1 MKKILTFATAAFVL
15 LSSVLVTAQDFK
27 IKLQEIFGKNNVIS
41 LDSSAF
47 KEYYQIKIPQLINHD
62 DPNSAI
68 FSQQVLLGI
77 ADPAA
82 PTVMQTEG
90 YAIPKNY
97 NDPHYKT
104 ELTTL
109 LNANQILVEHRFF
122 GESIPDPN
130 SKKFLTYE
138 QAARDHHQI
147 TEKLKI
153 LLTGKWLSTGVSKS
167 GDAALAYRFFY
178 PSDVDATVAYGISL
192 TTHQEEPGIE
202 KFINEKMKTSDGQK
216 IQKIQLHLL
225 QNKTKF
231 LPVFKKIMTFN
242 NKDISGWD
250 AEVLYDYNVLDLQ
263 NSFWQYYKSY
273 DDLVAEIN
281 FIVDEE
287 LKRDGFTIDIPM
299 EKIEDRM
306 LFFATF
312 MGMGSTDEK
321 MKSHYYQAFS
331 QGGYYGYDETPFRK
345 YLKLKD
351 YPLNIFA
358 GEHTIFKK
366 EFREAEKKW
375 TETEMEKVIFIN
387 GSNDPWAVAKIV
399 PNPKKD
405 NLQIIIKDANH
416 TLKIKDLPAE
426 DYKSVVN
433 KLNKWLDLK
442 PEINSQK

>member
-1 MKKILTFATAAFVL
+1 MKKILSYAAAVFTL
-15 LSSVLVTAQDFK
+15 LSSVFITAQDFK
-27 IKLQEIFGKNNVIS
+27 LKLQEIFGKSNVTSI
-41 LDSSAF
+41 DSSAF
-47 KEYYQIKIPQLINHD
+47 KEYYQINVPQLINHE
-62 DPNSAI
+62 DPNSAV
-68 FSQQVLLGI
+68 FSQQILLGI
-77 ADPAA
+77 VEAAA

-97 NDPHYKT
+97 NDPHFKT

-122 GESIPDPN
+122 GESIPNPN
-130 SKKFLTYE
+130 SKEFLTYE
-138 QAARDHHQI
+138 QAAQDHHQI
-147 TEKLKI
+147 REKLKTI
-153 LLTGKWLSTGVSKS
+153 LTGKWLSTGVSKS

-178 PSDVDATVAYGISL
+178 PRDVNATVVYGISL

-202 KFINEKMKTSDGQK
+202 KFITEKMKTADGQK
-216 IQKIQLHLL
+216 IQQIQLYLL
-225 QNKTKF
+225 QNKKKF
-231 LPVFKKIMTFN
+231 LPVFKKIMAFN

-273 DDLVAEIN
+273 DDLVVEIN

-287 LKRDGFTIDIPM
+287 LKREGFKLDIPM
-299 EKIEDRM
+299 DKIEDRM
-306 LFFATF
+306 IFFATF
-312 MGMGSTDEK
+312 MGMGSTDKK

-351 YPLNIFA
+351 YPLSLFA
-358 GEHTIFKK
+358 GEPTTFKK

-387 GSNDPWAVAKIV
+387 GSNDPWAVARIV
-399 PNPKKD
+399 PNPEKD
-405 NLQIIIKDANH
+405 NLQIIVNDANH

-426 DYKSVVN
+426 DYQSVMK
-433 KLNKWLDLK
+433 KLNKWMDLK
-442 PEINSQK
+442 PEIELHQ